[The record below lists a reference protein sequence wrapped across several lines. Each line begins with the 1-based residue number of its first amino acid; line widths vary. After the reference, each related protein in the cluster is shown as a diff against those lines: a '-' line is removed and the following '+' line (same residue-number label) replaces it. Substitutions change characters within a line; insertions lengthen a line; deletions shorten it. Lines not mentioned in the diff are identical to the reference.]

1 MEMNLKMYMFLVNRV
16 PGIQEKY
23 QRYREKVQGIN
34 RIKAWGYLLKLN
46 LQYYVFHQNGLKEP
60 LFLNIDKEKKL
71 YVDGSESDLSHKR
84 EPVEMAKSLSGYD
97 VISFDAFDTLIL
109 RSFSRPTDVFFMVGQ
124 ELGYPD
130 FERIRREME
139 WKARE
144 RKYKQCGHRE
154 VNFDDIWEVM
164 EAETGIPAE
173 IGKKTEWEA
182 ELKYC
187 FANPY
192 FLEVVRELQ
201 KYHKKLVITSDMYLR
216 EKQIRELLAKAG
228 YPEFDA
234 YFVSCEYGKSKGDGT
249 LYKTVKEIYGCEL
262 KYVHVGDNIYSDQ
275 EKANESGF
283 SVISYRNVNTFG
295 NEFRSEDM
303 SAITGS
309 MYRGIVNAHLHNG
322 LGQYSMA
329 YEFGFV
335 YAGLFVL
342 GYCQFIHEYVR
353 AHDID
358 KILFLARDGDI
369 LNQVYQQLYP
379 EEARICEYVYWSRL
393 AATKMSAGYFKYD
406 YFRRFLY
413 HKVNQDYT
421 LNQIFA
427 SMELSDMLD
436 GYLLLKAGKS
446 SKNTVL
452 TLQEADSVRD
462 YLAAHWA
469 AVLKHYEEQLEAGRL
484 YYDGILKGCRRVATV
499 DVGWAGSGAISLD
512 YIVNKIWNMDCEV
525 IGLLAGTNSAYNAEL
540 NSSEAQM
547 QNGKLVSF
555 LFSQSHNR
563 DIWKKHN
570 PGKGHNIVIELLLA
584 SEQSSFRRFTKS
596 GDGFEFADKT
606 EEINSRQVQKGI
618 LDFVQIFREHFKDK
632 INISGRDCMAP
643 ILLLYENEAWLKKV
657 IDEKKVTMN
666 LE

>member
-1 MEMNLKMYMFLVNRV
+1 MGMNLKMYMLLVNRV
-16 PGIQEKY
+16 PGIQERY
-23 QRYREKVQGIN
+23 QKYREKVRGIS
-34 RIKAWGYLLKLN
+34 RMKAWSYLLKLN
-46 LQYYVFHQNGLKEP
+46 LQYYVLHQNYLKEP
-60 LFLNIDKEKKL
+60 LFLDIDKEKKL
-71 YVDGSESDLSHKR
+71 YTDGSESGLSHRK
-84 EPVEMAKSLSGYD
+84 EPAVLAKSLSGYD
-97 VISFDAFDTLIL
+97 VISFDVFDTLIL
-109 RSFSRPTDVFFMVGQ
+109 RSFSKPTDLFFMVGQ
-124 ELGYPD
+124 KLGYPD

-139 WKARE
+139 QRARE
-144 RKYKQCGHRE
+144 RKYKQCKHRE
-154 VNFDDIWEVM
+154 VTFEDIWEVM
-164 EAETGIPAE
+164 EEETGILAETG
-173 IGKKTEWEA
+173 GQTEWEA
-182 ELKYC
+182 EMEYC

-234 YFVSCEYGKSKGDGT
+234 YFVSCEYGKSKGEGT
-249 LYKTVKEIYGCEL
+249 LYETVKEIYGHEL

-275 EKANESGF
+275 KKADESGF

-353 AHDID
+353 THDID

-379 EEARICEYVYWSRL
+379 EEARTCEYVYWSRL

-436 GYLLLKAGKS
+436 GYLTLKAGKS

-462 YLAAHWA
+462 YLAAHWED
-469 AVLKHYEEQLEAGRL
+469 VLKHYEEQLEAGRL
-484 YYDGILKGCRRVATV
+484 YYGGILKGCHRVAAV

-525 IGLLAGTNSAYNAEL
+525 IGLLAGTNSAYNAEPD
-540 NSSEAQM
+540 SSEAQM

-563 DIWKKHN
+563 DIWKRHN

-618 LDFVQIFREHFKDK
+618 LDFVQMFRDHFKDE